1 MAGKQSP
8 KFISYH
14 QPQNTL
20 SGNNINSTMST
31 PKREPDKKK
40 ERKKKKKN
48 VVFVSHQRTSCE
60 ENKHISII
68 MKLASSPVK
77 AK

>member
-1 MAGKQSP
+1 
-8 KFISYH
+8 
-14 QPQNTL
+14 
-20 SGNNINSTMST
+20 MST

-40 ERKKKKKN
+40 ERNKKKKN
-48 VVFVSHQRTSCE
+48 GVSVSHQRTSCE
-60 ENKHISII
+60 ENEHISII

>member
-1 MAGKQSP
+1 
-8 KFISYH
+8 
-14 QPQNTL
+14 
-20 SGNNINSTMST
+20 MST

-40 ERKKKKKN
+40 ERKKERKKGRKKKKN
-48 VVFVSHQRTSCE
+48 GVSVSHQRTSCE
-60 ENKHISII
+60 ENEHIPMIII